1 LIGLDGAKRVHSA
14 NAKGQ
19 WAGWRT
25 GAGAARRRQLC
36 ARATTRIAYP
46 SPVHEDGSA
55 QQCRWRVAEG
65 ATATWPERRGERCGI
80 ATCPRARP
88 ATSRPPRS
96 GSAVRCHPGTLRHT
110 GETSVPRHRAKT
122 ARS

>member
-1 LIGLDGAKRVHSA
+1 MQASDVY
-14 NAKGQ
+14 
-19 WAGWRT
+19 
-25 GAGAARRRQLC
+25 ARAPRAPSQRHLC
-36 ARATTRIAYP
+36 ARATTQIAYP

-65 ATATWPERRGERCGI
+65 ATAIWPEMTWGMLRDRNVS
-80 ATCPRARP
+80 ART

-96 GSAVRCHPGTLRHT
+96 ASAVRCHPGTLRHT
-110 GETSVPRHRAKT
+110 GETSVPRHRAST